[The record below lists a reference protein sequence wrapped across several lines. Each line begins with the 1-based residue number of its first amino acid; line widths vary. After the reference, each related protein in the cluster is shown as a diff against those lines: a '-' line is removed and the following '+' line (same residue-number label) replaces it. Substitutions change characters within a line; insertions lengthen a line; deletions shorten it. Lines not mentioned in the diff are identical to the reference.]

1 MKSATQ
7 ARPHPC
13 FPRKEMNGR
22 CRQRRAGVSTA
33 RVGAAD
39 ALLALTRSLGRRDA
53 CPTLRFMRRENPQPV
68 AGEFRRT
75 QIIEHFKSKSEEMGW
90 ARRGLALCKST
101 AGLPLPTDFMPK
113 AALKTHALQTLTRI
127 PDALLQREASGVR
140 ASSAPLFLRRSFN
153 VWFRRIPSL
162 GERAGVSVLL
172 AFLLALPSCMG
183 AENSANAEISLAFDA
198 GNKLYAQGKFAEA
211 AGAYEKLTQSGT
223 VSPAL
228 YFNLGNACFKA
239 SQLGRAIAA
248 YRHAERL
255 TPRDP
260 DIGANLQFA
269 RNQVQGPTL
278 RPGRWERWLGTLN
291 LNEWTGLAGI
301 ALWLTFGLLTLRE
314 LRPHLAR
321 SLRTWTL
328 VAGAGSAMLI
338 ACLTLAWTGQSR
350 HQTAIVT
357 VKEATVRNGPLDES
371 PSAFTAN
378 DGAELRVLDR
388 KDDWLQV
395 TDGTRR
401 VGWVKRDSALVSP
414 SS

>member
-1 MKSATQ
+1 
-7 ARPHPC
+7 
-13 FPRKEMNGR
+13 
-22 CRQRRAGVSTA
+22 
-33 RVGAAD
+33 
-39 ALLALTRSLGRRDA
+39 
-53 CPTLRFMRRENPQPV
+53 
-68 AGEFRRT
+68 
-75 QIIEHFKSKSEEMGW
+75 
-90 ARRGLALCKST
+90 
-101 AGLPLPTDFMPK
+101 MPK

-162 GERAGVSVLL
+162 GERAGVRASVTSYVLL

-198 GNKLYAQGKFAEA
+198 ANKLYAQGKFAEA
-211 AGAYEKLTQSGT
+211 AGAYEKLAQSGT

-278 RPGRWERWLGTLN
+278 RPGRWERWLGSLN
-291 LNEWTGLAGI
+291 LNEWTGLSAI
-301 ALWLTFGLLTLRE
+301 ALWLTFGLLTLRA
-314 LRPHLAR
+314 LRPALAR
-321 SLRTWTL
+321 SLRTWIF
-328 VAGAGSAMLI
+328 VAGAGSALLM
-338 ACLTLAWTGQSR
+338 ACLTLAWTGQSHHR
-350 HQTAIVT
+350 TAIVT
-357 VKEATVRNGPLDES
+357 TKEATVRNGPLDES
-371 PSAFTAN
+371 PSSFTAN
-378 DGAELRVLDR
+378 DGAELRVLDH